1 MVTQTRWDSCLSKYV
16 RRWENLWWWCDD
28 ETLVL
33 TDDKAVWLCVC
44 IKVTSGV
51 WLWWRNDEL
60 VVCLSVCVCLCM
72 SMYGCVCVAAVLHC
86 NACQGSLWITEAV
99 ERRNEVCQECLEC
112 RWGLSRHLME
122 CLLCL
127 SLSLS
132 CAALS
137 DKFIGVKEC
146 QINH

>member
-1 MVTQTRWDSCLSKYV
+1 MITQTRWDSCLSKYV

-33 TDDKAVWLCVC
+33 THDKTVWLCVYM
-44 IKVTSGV
+44 VSRWAVEFDYSGE
-51 WLWWRNDEL
+51 WWACS
-60 VVCLSVCVCLCM
+60 VSVCLCVCVCLCM

-122 CLLCL
+122 CLLSL

-132 CAALS
+132 L
-137 DKFIGVKEC
+137 VRLY
-146 QINH
+146 QINSLE